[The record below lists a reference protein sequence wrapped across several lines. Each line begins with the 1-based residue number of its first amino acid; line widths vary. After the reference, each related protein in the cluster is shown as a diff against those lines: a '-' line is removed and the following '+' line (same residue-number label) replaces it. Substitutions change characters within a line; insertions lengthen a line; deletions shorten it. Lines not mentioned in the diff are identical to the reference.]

1 MTRTLNKVLLV
12 GNVGK
17 EPDFK
22 FTSSGIPVVTF
33 RMATTEVWKDKENNQ
48 QEHTDWHTVTAWRGL
63 AEVIQK
69 IVKKGS
75 KVFVEGKLQ
84 SRQFDDKSGQKKQ
97 VVEVLAENILLLEYK
112 KFTREDD
119 EFSNSFSL
127 NGHKKYD
134 SPYENPITDIDS
146 FTKLEDVSF

>member
-17 EPDFK
+17 DPELRY
-22 FTSSGIPVVTF
+22 TSGGIPVVTF
-33 RMATTEVWKDKENNQ
+33 RMATTDVWRDKDSNL
-48 QEHTDWHTVTAWRGL
+48 QEHTDWHTITAWRGL

-84 SRQFDDKSGQKKQ
+84 TRIFDDKSGQRKQ
-97 VVEVLAENILLLEYK
+97 FVEILADNILLLEYK
-112 KFTREDD
+112 KYLKEEH
-119 EFSNSFSL
+119 EFSEDLQL
-127 NGHKKYD
+127 NGHKKYN
-134 SPYENPITDIDS
+134 SPFEDPITDTESLSKIGDLS
-146 FTKLEDVSF
+146 F

>member
-22 FTSSGIPVVTF
+22 YTSSGIPVVTF
-33 RMATTEVWKDKENNQ
+33 RMATTEVWRDKENNM

-84 SRQFDDKSGQKKQ
+84 SRQFDDKSGQRKQ

-112 KFTREDD
+112 KFAREEVEITD
-119 EFSNSFSL
+119 EFSL
-127 NGHKKYD
+127 NGHKKYN
-134 SPYENPITDIDS
+134 SPFEDTITNPDS
-146 FTKLEDVSF
+146 FTKIDDMPF

>member
-84 SRQFDDKSGQKKQ
+84 SRQFDDKTGQRKQ

-112 KFTREDD
+112 KYTRDD
-119 EFSNSFSL
+119 EEFTDTFSL

-134 SPYENPITDIDS
+134 SPYEDPITDIES
-146 FTKLEDVSF
+146 LTKLKDMPF